1 MGVAGFL
8 EPEESSIT
16 DPPMRRSRK
25 LDLGIGQVQL
35 QDLSLLRWTWT
46 HLLLGSKKVSQGGL
60 AIVVSLKE
68 AQFSSE
74 VFISIYSKLN

>member
-16 DPPMRRSRK
+16 DPPMRSSRK

-35 QDLSLLRWTWT
+35 QDLSLLGWTWT
-46 HLLLGSKKVSQGGL
+46 HLLLCSKKVSQ
-60 AIVVSLKE
+60 
-68 AQFSSE
+68 
-74 VFISIYSKLN
+74 